1 MIVLYR
7 TPKQDE
13 IDKCIEIY
21 HKYPSKEITPEMLR
35 ECRNET
41 TLGLFECKQIILKY
55 IDETYS
61 STN

>member
-1 MIVLYR
+1 MIELFR

-21 HKYPSKEITPEMLR
+21 HKYPSKEITLEMLR

-41 TLGLFECKQIILKY
+41 ALGLIKCKQIIQKY
-55 IDETYS
+55 INETYL
-61 STN
+61 